1 MRIMRIMRIIKN
13 MIENSVEIK
22 DKSVNN
28 MIKIMD
34 IIDSDNR
41 NICNN
46 KVDVIH
52 NLNYNRIK

>member
-1 MRIMRIMRIIKN
+1 MRIMRIIKN
-13 MIENSVEIK
+13 IIENSAEIK

-34 IIDSDNR
+34 VIDSDNR

>member
-1 MRIMRIMRIIKN
+1 MRIIKN

-34 IIDSDNR
+34 VIDSDNR